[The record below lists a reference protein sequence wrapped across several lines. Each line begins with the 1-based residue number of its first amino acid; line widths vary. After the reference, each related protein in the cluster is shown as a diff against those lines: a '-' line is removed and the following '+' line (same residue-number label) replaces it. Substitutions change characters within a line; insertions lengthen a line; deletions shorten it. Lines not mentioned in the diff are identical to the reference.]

1 MWVTH
6 ILPPPPKMYSV
17 KHINHTEHYQS
28 KGKWQMTVTAI
39 KWLLHPC
46 HVMQLDGKEH
56 VMRIALVGERRNYW
70 IFLS

>member
-1 MWVTH
+1 
-6 ILPPPPKMYSV
+6 
-17 KHINHTEHYQS
+17 
-28 KGKWQMTVTAI
+28 MTVTAI

-56 VMRIALVGERRNYW
+56 VMCIALVGERRNYW